1 MNARAL
7 AFGLALA
14 AAPAAWAGEGGVA
27 LPAAGAE
34 LPSPSRAC
42 LVKVLQD
49 VGTGRLRARLY
60 AHARLVLDIADT
72 REMAWVDEVLLFAVS
87 PAFGKPGIYAWQ
99 CPEPLVRRVVRPT
112 RVSRDHPAGTDYY
125 RLLRIDGRTL
135 YFAHAPDVDSR
146 TLEQD
151 LQRDV
156 EGLVLG
162 ASRTRLALR

>member
-7 AFGLALA
+7 AFGVALA
-14 AAPAAWAGEGGVA
+14 AAPFARADDGRVA
-27 LPAAGAE
+27 LPAPGAE
-34 LPSPSRAC
+34 LPSPSRVC

-49 VGTGRLRARLY
+49 AGTGRLRARLY
-60 AHARLVLDIADT
+60 ARARLVLDVADT

-87 PAFGKPGIYAWQ
+87 PAYGTPGIYAWQ
-99 CPEPLVRRVVRPT
+99 CPQPSVRRVVEPT
-112 RVSRDHPAGTDYY
+112 RISREHPAGTDYY

-135 YFAHAPDVDSR
+135 YFAHAPDADSGS
-146 TLEQD
+146 LEQD

-162 ASRTRLALR
+162 ASRPQLALR